1 MHLFQ
6 DLSNRRRQ
14 PEIMDQ
20 PGLAADQHRHALRG
34 LARVNQISRTAAIL
48 WPQIRALARQN
59 APRPTRLLDVASGGG
74 DVLRTLA
81 RYAVRAGLPLEVTGC
96 DVSPFAVEYA
106 QRESARVGSQAR
118 FITADVLARE
128 LPGEFDVITCSLFL
142 HHLEEPAVIE
152 LLGKMQRAAGQLV
165 LVSDLLRTVLGYQLA
180 WWGSRFLTRSPVVHV
195 DGPMSVE
202 GAFSLEELR
211 RLADQAG
218 LAGARFERRWPQR
231 CLLSW
236 RRP

>member
-1 MHLFQ
+1 LFH
-6 DLSNRRRQ
+6 DLSHRRRQ

-20 PGLAADQHRHALRG
+20 PGLAADKHRHALRG

-48 WPQIRALARQN
+48 WPPIRALARHN

-74 DVLRTLA
+74 DVVRTLE
-81 RYAVRAGLPLEVTGC
+81 RYALRAGLPLEVTGC
-96 DVSPFAVEYA
+96 DVSLFAVEYA
-106 QRESARVGSQAR
+106 QSESAQTGSQAK
-118 FITADVLARE
+118 FVLCDALSSE
-128 LPGEFDVITCSLFL
+128 LPGEFDVVTCSLFV
-142 HHLEEPAVIE
+142 HHLEETEAIN
-152 LLGKMQRAAGQLV
+152 LLGKMQRAAGQLL

-180 WWGSRFLTRSPVVHV
+180 WWGSRILSRSSVVHV

-202 GAFSLEELR
+202 GAFSMEELR
-211 RLADQAG
+211 RLADRAG
-218 LAGARFERRWPQR
+218 LTGARFERRWPQR

>member
-1 MHLFQ
+1 MHLFR
-6 DLSNRRRQ
+6 DLSHRRRQ

-48 WPQIRALARQN
+48 WPPIRALARKN

-74 DVLRTLA
+74 DVVRTLE
-81 RYAVRAGLPLEVTGC
+81 RYAVRAGLPLELTGC
-96 DVSPFAVEYA
+96 DVSPFAIEYA
-106 QRESARVGSQAR
+106 TSESARTASQAQ
-118 FITADVLARE
+118 FVMCDVLAGE
-128 LPGEFDVITCSLFL
+128 LPGGFDVVTCSLFL
-142 HHLEEPAVIE
+142 HHLEESVVID
-152 LLGKMQRAAGQLV
+152 LLGKMQRAAGQLL

-202 GAFSLEELR
+202 GAFSLDELR
-211 RLADQAG
+211 RLTDQAG
-218 LAGARFERRWPQR
+218 LVGARFERRWPQR

-236 RRP
+236 RRS